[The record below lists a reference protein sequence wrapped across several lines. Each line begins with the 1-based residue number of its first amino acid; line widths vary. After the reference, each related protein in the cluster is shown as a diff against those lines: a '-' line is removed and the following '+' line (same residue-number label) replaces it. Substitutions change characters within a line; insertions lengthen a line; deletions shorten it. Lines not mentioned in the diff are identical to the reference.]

1 MDEIIFIPILFLLTF
16 LVFIC
21 PMLEAEEEKEKYI
34 LEQSEEYVIYENC
47 EQIAG
52 KYYCITE
59 KEDN

>member
-1 MDEIIFIPILFLLTF
+1 MDEIIFIPIILLMSLF
-16 LVFIC
+16 FIC
-21 PMLEAEEEKEKYI
+21 PMLEAEEEKDKYI